1 MLALGLFLKDNG
13 GKQHCLI
20 PFVGG
25 WNIVEKEGEH
35 HKGCTKIEDWGT
47 YVYFVLRFQENSMQ
61 NLSAW

>member
-20 PFVGG
+20 PFAGG
-25 WNIVEKEGEH
+25 WNIR
-35 HKGCTKIEDWGT
+35 KGCTKIEDWGT

-61 NLSAW
+61 NLSTL